1 MNEKLGSKIHSTQ
14 IDSVVIL
21 SNGDIA
27 VSGGPLNYEI
37 MIYRNKPTYFNGIS
51 KQQWFDIQHNS
62 TNYQLVDSI
71 STNGEQV

>member
-1 MNEKLGSKIHSTQ
+1 MNLNEKLGSKIHSTQ

-37 MIYRNKPTYFNGIS
+37 MIYRNNPSCYNGIS
-51 KQQWFDIQHNS
+51 KQQWSDIQLNS
-62 TNYQLVDSI
+62 SNY
-71 STNGEQV
+71 